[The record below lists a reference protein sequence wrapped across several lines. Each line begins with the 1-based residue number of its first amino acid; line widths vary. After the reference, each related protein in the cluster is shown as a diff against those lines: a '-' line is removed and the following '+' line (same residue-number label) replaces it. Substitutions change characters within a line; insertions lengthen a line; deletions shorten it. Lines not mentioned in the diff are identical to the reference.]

1 MKKHP
6 PLSFTALG
14 LAIVMGLGTPISA
27 SAAIDRSELAEGD
40 TLIMFDCEYD
50 FPYALG
56 IIDISGTD
64 AAVTPLGNSFTSND
78 CFPQPSWDYT
88 TETALVTNWNLSS
101 SPLAMMDLETGI
113 ATTVTDYFLT
123 DGGAPYTNVTANAVD
138 DEGQVWASGI
148 SGSIYQVNR
157 TTGLLTEVLNVSGMR
172 VYAFAFNPVDGQ
184 LYWVDHFNSCDL
196 YTMDPQDA
204 TFAYSIIDSNA
215 CANIPTATGFESLTF
230 DSNGTAWA
238 EMDVSGGDGATLVS
252 GDINTLGT
260 TAIDHGYFTYEGTPI
275 WNEGIMILPGDPPE
289 ALAETGA
296 DNASI
301 FALGVGALA
310 LIGTG
315 VATFV
320 NRHRVARA

>member
-1 MKKHP
+1 
-6 PLSFTALG
+6 
-14 LAIVMGLGTPISA
+14 
-27 SAAIDRSELAEGD
+27 
-40 TLIMFDCEYD
+40 MFDCEYD

-78 CFPQPSWDYT
+78 CSPQPSWDYT

-101 SPLAMMDLETGI
+101 SPLATMDLETGI

-204 TFAYSIIDSNA
+204 TFAYSIIDSN
-215 CANIPTATGFESLTF
+215 
-230 DSNGTAWA
+230 GTAWA

-315 VATFV
+315 VATLV

>member
-1 MKKHP
+1 MKKH
-6 PLSFTALG
+6 LSRPFTALG
-14 LAIVMGLGTPISA
+14 LAIVMSLGAPMSA

-40 TLIMFDCEYD
+40 TLILFDCEYD

-56 IIDISGTD
+56 TIDLSGPN

-101 SPLAMMDLETGI
+101 SPLATMDLETGI

-123 DGGAPYTNVTANAVD
+123 DGGAPYTNVLANAVD

-148 SGSIYQVNR
+148 TGSIYQVNR
-157 TTGLLTEVLNVSGMR
+157 TTGLLTEVLNIAGMR
-172 VYAFAFNPVDGQ
+172 AYAFAFNPVDGQ
-184 LYWVDHFNSCDL
+184 LYWVDQFNNCAL

-204 TFAYSIIDSNA
+204 TFTYSLVESNA
-215 CANIPTATGFESLTF
+215 CANIPTANGLESLTF

-275 WNEGIMILPGDPPE
+275 WNEGIMVLPGEKPDE
-289 ALAETGA
+289 SEGLAPTGA
-296 DNASI
+296 SDVSLPVAI
-301 FALGVGALA
+301 AALVFA
-310 LIGTG
+310 IG
-315 VATFV
+315 VAV
-320 NRHRVARA
+320 RHRRQA